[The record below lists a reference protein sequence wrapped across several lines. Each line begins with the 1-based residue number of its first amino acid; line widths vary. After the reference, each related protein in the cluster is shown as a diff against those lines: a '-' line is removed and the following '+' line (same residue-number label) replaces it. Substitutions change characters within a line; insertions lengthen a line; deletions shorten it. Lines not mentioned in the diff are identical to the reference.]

1 MVRIPEGSAPDFKN
15 KSWTAAA
22 EVTIPEGGASG
33 VLATIGGRFGGWG
46 LWMDQSKPSFV
57 YALSNQPSHKFRIA
71 SKDPLTPGRHVVR
84 VAFKYAG
91 GGVGKGGTA
100 TLLVDEKPV
109 GEVSIPQTLPAR
121 FSLDETFDVG
131 ADTGTPIVEDYASK
145 MPFEFTGTLEKLG
158 VVLEP
163 EKLSPEDQ
171 AKLRDHLARAIMGS
185 H

>member
-1 MVRIPEGSAPDFKN
+1 M
-15 KSWTAAA
+15 
-22 EVTIPEGGASG
+22 
-33 VLATIGGRFGGWG
+33 
-46 LWMDQSKPSFV
+46 
-57 YALSNQPSHKFRIA
+57 
-71 SKDPLTPGRHVVR
+71 R

-109 GEVSIPQTLPAR
+109 GEVSISQTLPAR

-131 ADTGTPIVEDYASK
+131 ADTGTPIVEDYANK

-163 EKLSPEDQ
+163 EKLSAEEQ
-171 AKLRDHLARAIMGS
+171 EKLRDHLARAIMGS